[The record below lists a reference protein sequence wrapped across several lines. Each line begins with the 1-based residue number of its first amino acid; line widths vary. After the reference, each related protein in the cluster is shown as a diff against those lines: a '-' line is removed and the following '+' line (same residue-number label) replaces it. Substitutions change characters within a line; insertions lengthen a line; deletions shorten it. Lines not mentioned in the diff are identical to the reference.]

1 MSEDYIPK
9 DKSDLLEVI
18 RLEREKLV
26 SLFEG
31 LNETQMAEPGV
42 EVAWSIKDILA
53 HIAAWERVAI
63 DIIQPARDGQ
73 PLKPYVPKVFESID
87 NFNAVVFDSHK
98 NKDLTEIIGEFE
110 ASHRDFMDLIE
121 TLTEAFVFTNLPFE
135 GTEELSVQNMISSNT
150 HWHYLEHAESIRKWL
165 AS

>member
-31 LNETQMAEPGV
+31 LSEIQMAEPGV

-63 DIIQPARDGQ
+63 DIVQPARDGQ

-87 NFNAVVFDSHK
+87 NFNAATFESHK
-98 NKDLTEIIGEFE
+98 NKDLTEVIGEFE
-110 ASHRDFMDLIE
+110 ASHRDFMELIE
-121 TLTEAFVFTNLPFE
+121 TLPEAFVFTNLPFE
-135 GTEELSVQNMISSNT
+135 GTEELSVQHMISANT
-150 HWHYLEHAESIRKWL
+150 HWHYLEHAESIQKWL